1 MSCAVCLPSS
11 DRGINP
17 QPLDDL
23 NPAERTIIK
32 TSMLYLAIKK
42 LTAYTLL

>member
-11 DRGINP
+11 DRSINP

-32 TSMLYLAIKK
+32 TSVLYFAI
-42 LTAYTLL
+42 